1 MTSTAAPAPHPSQED
16 LDKAEL
22 GVGPREL
29 VVLISSVMA
38 LMAVGLDLILPGFD
52 QIREAFDLGDGSN
65 RVGQIITFYFFGLA
79 IAQLIWG
86 PLADR
91 YGRKPVLYAGV
102 GIYLLGAVLSALAPT
117 FGVLLGAR
125 VLWGMGAAAARV
137 VATAIIRDRF
147 VGDRMA
153 KAMSQVMAVF
163 VLVPVVA
170 PSLGAIIVAFLPWQ
184 AVFWTCAVWAV
195 AVALWSLRLEE
206 TLDPAHVRPLS
217 VRQIA
222 RTYLEVAR
230 IPLSFGYAIAT
241 VFLQVAFTLYI
252 ANIELIIGDIY
263 DRAGQFPFVFGVV
276 AIGFGISAII
286 NSRLVERFGMDA
298 MIDRG
303 LLVVIVGAVA
313 LAVVSVSADGRPAFW
328 LFIFLTG
335 LVLSAFMVLMPN
347 MNTAAMTPV
356 GHIAGSASAF
366 ISAIR
371 IGVGSAIAGVIT
383 RYIDDSVT
391 PFSIS
396 VLGCVLAVV
405 VMVLLI
411 RRLPESQLAA
421 P

>member
-1 MTSTAAPAPHPSQED
+1 
-16 LDKAEL
+16 
-22 GVGPREL
+22 
-29 VVLISSVMA
+29 
-38 LMAVGLDLILPGFD
+38 
-52 QIREAFDLGDGSN
+52 
-65 RVGQIITFYFFGLA
+65 
-79 IAQLIWG
+79 
-86 PLADR
+86 
-91 YGRKPVLYAGV
+91 
-102 GIYLLGAVLSALAPT
+102 
-117 FGVLLGAR
+117 
-125 VLWGMGAAAARV
+125 
-137 VATAIIRDRF
+137 
-147 VGDRMA
+147 
-153 KAMSQVMAVF
+153 
-163 VLVPVVA
+163 
-170 PSLGAIIVAFLPWQ
+170 
-184 AVFWTCAVWAV
+184 
-195 AVALWSLRLEE
+195 
-206 TLDPAHVRPLS
+206 
-217 VRQIA
+217 
-222 RTYLEVAR
+222 
-230 IPLSFGYAIAT
+230 
-241 VFLQVAFTLYI
+241 
-252 ANIELIIGDIY
+252 
-263 DRAGQFPFVFGVV
+263 
-276 AIGFGISAII
+276 
-286 NSRLVERFGMDA
+286 MDA